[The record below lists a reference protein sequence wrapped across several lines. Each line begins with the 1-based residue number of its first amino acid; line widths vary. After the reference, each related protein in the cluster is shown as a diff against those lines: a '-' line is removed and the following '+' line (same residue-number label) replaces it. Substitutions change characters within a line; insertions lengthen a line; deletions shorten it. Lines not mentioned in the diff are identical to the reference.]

1 MMADIDE
8 VARRREIR
16 RRKILDNSEARWIK
30 IMGHD
35 KEEQK
40 DKSKTN
46 ICQEEAHLKDQCSP
60 KENHTIPNISLQYSV
75 SKQTSEIEKT
85 VPVNV
90 NSDKNVHSVHCEIS
104 KRRSEIKDTTTSE
117 QTSFP
122 TFPER
127 SKSSTFTSYSESM
140 AANGTTRKRF
150 GPSHHAYAFPKK
162 VSDAESR
169 SYGRTKADACRRSSC
184 TQMMMETLQLSSLS
198 LASVRPLIMM
208 IVAVFIRILLSLSN
222 SFFFLPH
229 VSFFNLYF
237 YYCKYFKYNFHSL
250 ISDFFFQGMSRS
262 PQNMLGAAL
271 ILCGVPASFVTRLT
285 HHLAFLCDIGRDFS
299 IYLFSFVIFHILYQD
314 WLV

>member
-30 IMGHD
+30 IIGHD
-35 KEEQK
+35 KLEQK
-40 DKSKTN
+40 EKSK
-46 ICQEEAHLKDQCSP
+46 IKSCQEEAHLKDSCSL
-60 KENHTIPNISLQYSV
+60 KENHTISNSSLQYSV
-75 SKQTSEIEKT
+75 NKQTNEIAET
-85 VPVNV
+85 VPVPITV
-90 NSDKNVHSVHCEIS
+90 NSEKSVHSVHSEIS
-104 KRRSEIKDTTTSE
+104 KKRSELKDTSISE
-117 QTSFP
+117 QTIPPLSD
-122 TFPER
+122 R
-127 SKSSTFTSYSESM
+127 NKSSVSSTYSDSM
-140 AANGTTRKRF
+140 AANGTTRRRL

-184 TQMMMETLQLSSLS
+184 TQLMMETLQLSSLS
-198 LASVRPLIMM
+198 LSSVRPLIMM
-208 IVAVFIRILLSLSN
+208 IVAIFIRILLSLSN

-229 VSFFNLYF
+229 NILMPFGILEIIIYISMKFF
-237 YYCKYFKYNFHSL
+237 H
-250 ISDFFFQGMSRS
+250 QGMSRS

-271 ILCGVPASFVTRLT
+271 ILCGVPGSFVTRLT

>member
-8 VARRREIR
+8 AARRREIR

-35 KEEQK
+35 KVEQT

-127 SKSSTFTSYSESM
+127 SKSSSFTSYSESM

-169 SYGRTKADACRRSSC
+169 SYGKTKADACRRSSC

-208 IVAVFIRILLSLSN
+208 IVAIFIRILLSLSN

-229 VSFFNLYF
+229 NILMPFGILEIILYICMKFF
-237 YYCKYFKYNFHSL
+237 H
-250 ISDFFFQGMSRS
+250 QGMSRS